1 MIAPTKSQPM
11 PDFLLVLPSFRES
24 ARLPRYLSAL
34 VEALAPAPFSTEV
47 LVVDDGSPPSEQRA
61 LSAAVVPRQQGS
73 CTLLPA
79 LLRSTNGRK
88 GDAILEGWRSRR
100 ARWLAFA
107 DADGATGADEV
118 RRVLGE
124 VHEGDPEGR
133 SAHFAVR
140 ATAGPLRVVRSPARR
155 IASRA
160 FSLLASLALH
170 TSPMDFQC
178 GFKIVPSPAFSR
190 VDRGLDGRGF
200 CFDPALL
207 LALRKAAIP
216 VLTVPIR
223 WSDQPGGSVSAW
235 RNGPAMVLGLLR
247 LSVGAEVGS
256 SGPAN
261 PP

>member
-1 MIAPTKSQPM
+1 MIAPTDPQPP
-11 PDFLLVLPSFRES
+11 PDFLLVLPSYRES

-34 VEALAPAPFSTEV
+34 VESLATAPFTTEI
-47 LVVDDGSPPSEQRA
+47 LVVDDGSPQAEQRA
-61 LSAAVVPRQQGS
+61 VLSATMPRRQGS

-79 LLRSTNGRK
+79 LLRPTNGRK
-88 GDAILEGWRSRR
+88 GDAILDGWRSRR

-107 DADGATGADEV
+107 DADGATAADEV

-124 VHEGDPEGR
+124 VHDGDPDGR

-140 ATAGPLRVVRSPARR
+140 ATSGPLRVARSPARR
-155 IASRA
+155 IVSRA
-160 FSLLASLALH
+160 FSLLAALALR
-170 TSPMDFQC
+170 TAPMDFQC
-178 GFKIVPSPAFSR
+178 GFKIIPGPALAQ
-190 VDRGLDGRGF
+190 VDHGLEGRGF

-207 LALRKAAIP
+207 LALRSARIP
-216 VLTVPIR
+216 VRTVPIR

-235 RNGPAMVLGLLR
+235 RNGPAMLLGLLR
-247 LSVGAEVGS
+247 LSFAGS